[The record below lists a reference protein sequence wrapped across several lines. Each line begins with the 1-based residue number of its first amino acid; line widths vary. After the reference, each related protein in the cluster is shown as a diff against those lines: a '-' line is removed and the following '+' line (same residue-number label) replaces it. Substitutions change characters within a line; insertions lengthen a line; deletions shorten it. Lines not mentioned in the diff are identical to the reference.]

1 MTASSV
7 AKSVAAVGFVLVAT
21 IAVVGVVTGAQPA
34 ITNVSVSPQEP
45 LPGELVRFTVSL
57 RNAEGADGPFQVD
70 SVWIRKAGTTTEY
83 ARVNNPGNVPPG
95 SSLEV
100 PLTTRFDEPG
110 VKELQ
115 VRVNAVDENDELTQ
129 LQYPVTVVVSERRTQ
144 LSVDVEEPVVGASTP
159 VNVTVSN
166 GGADPLRQIDLRL
179 GGDGVQAENSR
190 RLLASLEPGADRSFT
205 YDVTFAEAGPTTLEA
220 VLRYAATSGQT
231 QVVRENQT
239 VTVDALRE
247 DVSVEASTDVAGGAN
262 PPLSVEVTNFGNA
275 PLEDVSLRVADG
287 DRTVARRSVEPI
299 AAESSRTV
307 TLNLT
312 GVDDADL
319 DVTVAYETGSVA
331 GEARTTVRY
340 SSQPGRIV
348 LTGVDV
354 SQEGGVTTISG
365 SASNVGLSDAN
376 SVVLRVLPAEGVEPA
391 APNRE
396 YFVGTVP
403 ASDFVSFDLTAR
415 IDDDVTSVPV
425 RVTYLADGVE
435 RSEDVSVPYEPP
447 ETVAGESDGGG
458 GLGLLGSVV
467 LLVAVVAVA
476 AGGVL
481 WWRRRDGGGE

>member
-1 MTASSV
+1 MTPASL
-7 AKSVAAVGFVLVAT
+7 AKAVVAVGIVLVAT
-21 IAVVGVVTGAQPA
+21 IGAVGTVAGAEPA
-34 ITNVSVSPQEP
+34 ITNVTVSPQEP
-45 LPGELVRFTVSL
+45 LPGELVRFTTTI
-57 RNAEGADGPFQVD
+57 RNSEGADGSFEVD
-70 SVWIRKAGTTTEY
+70 AVWIRKAGTTTEY

-95 SSLEV
+95 STLEI
-100 PLTTRFDEPG
+100 PLTTRFEEPG
-110 VKELQ
+110 VKDLH
-115 VRVNAVDENDELTQ
+115 VRVNVVDEDDELTQ

-166 GGADPLRQIDLRL
+166 GGADPLRQLDLRV
-179 GGDGVQAENSR
+179 GGDGLRAENPR
-190 RLLASLEPGADRSFT
+190 RLLATLEPGADRTFT
-205 YDVTFAEAGPTTLEA
+205 YDVTFTEAGQTQVEA

-231 QVVRENQT
+231 QTVRLDET
-239 VTVDALRE
+239 VTVDELRE
-247 DVSVEASTDVAGGAN
+247 DVAVEASVDAAGGAS

-275 PLEDVSLRVADG
+275 PLEDASLRVADG
-287 DRTVARRSVEPI
+287 DRTVARRSVETI
-299 AAESSRTV
+299 EAGSSRDV

-319 DVTVAYETGSVA
+319 DVTVAYETGGVA
-331 GEARTTVRY
+331 GEASTTVRY
-340 SSQPGRIV
+340 SSRPGRIAI
-348 LTGVDV
+348 TGVDF
-354 SQEGGVTTISG
+354 SREGGVTTISG
-365 SASNVGLSDAN
+365 SASNVGLSEAN
-376 SVVLRVLPAEGVEPA
+376 SVVIRALPAAGVEPV

-435 RSEDVSVPYEPP
+435 RTEEVSIPYEPP
-447 ETVAGESDGGG
+447 ATVEGESTGG
-458 GLGLLGSVV
+458 GLGLLGSVL

-481 WWRRRDGGGE
+481 WWRRRDGGGG